1 VHARIAGLGQWFPE
15 RVRSNADWPEAF
27 SAQSRMK
34 QGDRALVDV
43 PSDERDQTLRI
54 VKRYLAEEEH
64 DPFLGARERRV
75 ADASMTSAEAEANA
89 GRAALRDAGVDASE
103 VDAIFSWALVPDR
116 LMPSNA
122 CRVGDLL
129 GARRA
134 WSTSVDAACAS
145 PITHLNLA
153 AALIESGRA
162 RTVLLTLSHLAT
174 RTFAMSHPA
183 APSVGDGAAAM
194 LVTASKVPGI
204 LHTHSMTHGEHH
216 DAVVWCRGKSDES
229 DPPWWQAGGALS
241 MGSRSP
247 AATRAL
253 MQDTVPTAARTV
265 AELAERAGF
274 AVDSIDVLLSV
285 QPRRW
290 VPLAI
295 AEALGLKPTVAIET
309 YRRYAHLGG
318 VGPVVNLIA
327 ARDAGKLKDGARI
340 VIYAQGA
347 GFTRA
352 AAAVSWSGAD

>member
-1 VHARIAGLGQWFPE
+1 VKPHVHARIAGLGQWFPE
-15 RVRSNADWPEAF
+15 QVRSNADWPEAF
-27 SAQSRMK
+27 STESRLK
-34 QGDRALVDV
+34 HGDRALVDV
-43 PSDERDQTLRI
+43 TSDERDGAMRI

-75 ADASMTSAEAEANA
+75 ADAKMTSAEAEAHA
-89 GRAALRDAGVDASE
+89 ARAALGDAGIDAGE

-116 LMPSNA
+116 IMPSNA
-122 CRVGDLL
+122 CRVGDLI
-129 GARRA
+129 GAKRA
-134 WSTSVDAACAS
+134 WSVSVDAACAS

-162 RTVLLTLSHLAT
+162 RTVLLTQSHLAT

-194 LVTASKVPGI
+194 LVTQSEVPGI

-216 DAVVWCRGKSDES
+216 EAVVWCRGKSDET
-229 DPPWWQAGGALS
+229 DPPWWQAGGPLA
-241 MGSRSP
+241 MASRSP
-247 AATRAL
+247 DATRAL
-253 MQDTVPTAARTV
+253 MQDTVATAARTV
-265 AELAERAGF
+265 SELARVAGF
-274 AVDSIDVLLSV
+274 PVASIDVLSSV

-295 AEALGLKPTVAIET
+295 AEVLGLKADATVET
-309 YRRYAHLGG
+309 YRRYGHLGG

-327 ARDAGKLKDGARI
+327 ARDAGKLTKGAR
-340 VIYAQGA
+340 VVLYAQGA

-352 AAAVSWSGAD
+352 AAALSW